1 MKGIL
6 VALLLLVSI
15 KSFSQQLVKYSIDKD
30 VSINL
35 PDNSVLT
42 DTLGQKMIKG
52 NIGGIN
58 VIFLR
63 ALEKDKKTIIESK
76 ADLIDFYTGFQKG
89 YAQSVN
95 GKIVKSKIIDKD
107 NLKASLFECKT
118 KMNNLHLSIN
128 GLVVFLN
135 NYAYTVQFFNVGAG
149 TADYEA
155 QKKTILASLQFR
167 KGLTIDNQ
175 LTNAEGS
182 SMSYKIGEIIGYF
195 LGVALLVIV
204 MLVILKK
211 SKKKRLPRP

>member
-52 NIGGIN
+52 NISGIN

-155 QKKTILASLQFR
+155 QKKNHISFFTIS
-167 KGLTIDNQ
+167 
-175 LTNAEGS
+175 
-182 SMSYKIGEIIGYF
+182 
-195 LGVALLVIV
+195 
-204 MLVILKK
+204 
-211 SKKKRLPRP
+211 